1 VTVVEV
7 ELTEPLG
14 VVWLAASFA
23 VMFNPEYG
31 VALAV
36 APTLPEEHVSVFDGL
51 CVQLTKLVGKL
62 FGVKP

>member
-1 VTVVEV
+1 VEV

-14 VVWLAASFA
+14 VAWLAVSSAL
-23 VMFNPEYG
+23 MFKPEYG

-62 FGVKP
+62 FGVKL